1 MFDLTGKVAL
11 VTGATGGIGGSIA
24 RALHNAGATV
34 VLTGRR
40 QEVLDKMSSEIEGS
54 IAVAADFNQDGAAQ
68 DLIKQVEEKA
78 GKIDILVNNAGLT
91 RDGLSM
97 RMSNED
103 WMEVIEVNL
112 TASFHLIRAAMK
124 GMMKRRSGRIINIS
138 SVVGAIGNPGQANYA
153 ASKAGLVGM
162 SKSIAA
168 EIASRGVTV
177 NNIAPGFIET
187 AMTDA
192 LNDDQKKNLLQKVP
206 AGRLGQPDEI
216 AAAVVFLASNEAAYM
231 TGETIHINGGM
242 AML

>member
-24 RALHNAGATV
+24 RALHAAGATV

-40 QEVLDKMSSEIEGS
+40 QEVLDQMAAEIDGS

-68 DLIKQVEEKA
+68 ELIKQVEEKA

-112 TASFHLIRAAMK
+112 TASFRLIRAAMK
-124 GMMKRRSGRIINIS
+124 GMMKRRNGRIVNIS

-192 LNDDQKKNLLQKVP
+192 LSDDQKKNLLQKVP